1 MSVLKRGLI
10 VSCQATATE
19 PLRDSEIIGRLA
31 LAAQEGGAVGV
42 RVNTY
47 EGLIKTTHEGYWPYI
62 TTTME
67 DVDLVVKSGAEL
79 VCIDATTYPRYDG
92 HTFAEQYKMVRE
104 KYPNIEIVADVSTV
118 EEGLIADE
126 LGCDYIATT
135 LWGYTPDTDTHED
148 IIQEFRQPNVEIVRE
163 LASKCKHPIIAE
175 GRFFNAE
182 NAIKAM
188 KAGAYAVTI
197 GWGITRPQIITEYI
211 VTQMKKEIPG
221 L

>member
-1 MSVLKRGLI
+1 M
-10 VSCQATATE
+10 
-19 PLRDSEIIGRLA
+19 RDSEIIGRLA

-47 EGLIKTTHEGYWPYI
+47 EDLVAVRKACNLPILGLIKTTHEGYWPYI

-148 IIQEFRQPNVEIVRE
+148 IIQEFRQPNVEIVRK